1 MRPLFKRP
9 WYHKRFAVK
18 NNCNDCYMVL
28 YNSSPL
34 SLIHQKREIDR
45 MGFVGYRLC
54 FTNETEKQVKEV
66 LAMYQKL
73 WMEGKKSGGYP
84 LSFGLYKRAF

>member
-1 MRPLFKRP
+1 
-9 WYHKRFAVK
+9 
-18 NNCNDCYMVL
+18 
-28 YNSSPL
+28 
-34 SLIHQKREIDR
+34 

-73 WMEGKKSGGYP
+73 WMEGKKAEDIPY
-84 LSFGLYKRAF
+84 LSDYTNGHFKRGVE